1 MRQVRTLC
9 GALVILSALASP
21 RLGAAAAGA
30 QAGDDPAALTQDEA
44 DRLREAQD
52 PSDRIQVYLELAG
65 ERLERFEALRR
76 APPSPQEQAD
86 RGATLD
92 RLLSQYLALDDELKR
107 WIQDQFDTGHDMRKG
122 LRTLID
128 QAPKQLF
135 ALKQVEPTPDP
146 YLADYRQSLRDAID
160 DLDDTLNGATEA
172 LANQEKK
179 FSEMNREEK
188 VEAKAAKEAAKEQKK
203 REKEERKLRKKE
215 EKHGIPE
222 DEDQQN

>member
-1 MRQVRTLC
+1 MRGVFAIL
-9 GALVILSALASP
+9 GALGVLGGLASVQL
-21 RLGAAAAGA
+21 RAAASGA
-30 QAGDDPAALTQDEA
+30 QATDDPAALTQDEA

-76 APPSPQEQAD
+76 APPGPQEQAD
-86 RGATLD
+86 RGETLD

-128 QAPKQLF
+128 QAPKQLV

-146 YLADYRQSLRDAID
+146 YLGNYRQSLRDAID
-160 DLDDTLNGATEA
+160 DLNDTLNGATQA
-172 LANQEKK
+172 LADQEKK
-179 FSEMNREEK
+179 FGEMNREEK